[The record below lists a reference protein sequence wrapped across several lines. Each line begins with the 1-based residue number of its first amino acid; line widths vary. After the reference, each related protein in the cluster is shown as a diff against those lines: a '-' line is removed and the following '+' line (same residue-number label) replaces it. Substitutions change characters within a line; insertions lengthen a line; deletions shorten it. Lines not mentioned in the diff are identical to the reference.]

1 MGVLNLGNV
10 TLNNGLEM
18 PLIGY
23 GVFRVPEG
31 EDLAEAVKTAIAK
44 GYRSIDTAQ
53 IYRNEES
60 VGRGIR
66 AAIAEGLVTREEL
79 FVTSKVWNDGLS
91 YEETLTAYDS
101 SLEKLGL
108 EYLDLYLIHWP
119 GIDKNHVEAYKA
131 LEKIYQDGRVR
142 SIGVSNFHVH
152 HLENLLK
159 ETTVIPVIN
168 QIEFHPHLTQEEVR
182 AYCKE
187 NGIQVEAWSPL
198 MNGTLLEEALIQE
211 LAVKYSKTPAQIVL
225 RYDVQHGVVTIPK
238 TMTPA
243 RMTENLNV
251 FDFSLMGEE
260 MTKLD
265 ALNDG
270 LRCGPDPEKFNFK

>member
-1 MGVLNLGNV
+1 MGSV
-10 TLNNGLEM
+10 TLNNSLEM

-31 EDLAEAVKTAIAK
+31 DDLAEAVKTAIDK

-53 IYRNEES
+53 VYRNEES

-66 AAIAEGLVTREEL
+66 AAIDEGLVTREEL

-91 YEETLTAYDS
+91 YEETLAAYDS

-108 EYLDLYLIHWP
+108 DYLDLYLVHWP
-119 GIDKNHVEAYKA
+119 GIDTNYVDVYKA
-131 LEKIYQDGRVR
+131 LEKVYQDGRVR

-159 ETTVIPVIN
+159 ETSVVPVIN

-182 AYCKE
+182 AFCKE

-198 MNGTLLEEALIQE
+198 MNGSLLEESLIQQ
-211 LAVKYSKTPAQIVL
+211 LASKYGKTPAQIVL

-243 RMTENLNV
+243 RMTENLTV
-251 FDFSLMGEE
+251 FDFALTEEE
-260 MTKLD
+260 MAQLD

>member
-1 MGVLNLGNV
+1 MENV

-18 PLIGY
+18 PLVGY
-23 GVFRVPEG
+23 GVFRVPDG
-31 EDLAEAVKTAIAK
+31 DDLADAVKTAIAK

-53 IYRNEES
+53 VYRNEES

-66 AAIAEGLVTREEL
+66 AAIDEGLVAREEL

-91 YEETLTAYDS
+91 YEETLAAYAS

-108 EYLDLYLIHWP
+108 DYLDLYLIHWP
-119 GIDKNHVEAYKA
+119 GLDTNYIEAYKA

-152 HLENLLK
+152 HLEHLLK

-182 AYCKE
+182 NYCKE
-187 NGIQVEAWSPL
+187 HRIQVEAWSPL
-198 MNGTLLEEALIQE
+198 MNGSLLEEALIQQ
-211 LAVKYSKTPAQIVL
+211 LASKYNKTPAQIVL

-238 TMTPA
+238 TMTPS
-243 RMTENLNV
+243 RMTENLDV
-251 FDFSLMGEE
+251 FDFALADEE
-260 MTKLD
+260 MAQLD
-265 ALNDG
+265 SMNDG

>member
-1 MGVLNLGNV
+1 MGTV
-10 TLNNGLEM
+10 TLNNGLKM
-18 PLIGY
+18 PLVGY

-53 IYRNEES
+53 VYRNEES

-66 AAIAEGLVTREEL
+66 AAIEEGLVTREEL
-79 FVTSKVWNDGLS
+79 FITSKVWNDGLS
-91 YEETLTAYDS
+91 YEETLAAYDS
-101 SLEKLGL
+101 SLEKIGL
-108 EYLDLYLIHWP
+108 DYLDLYLVHWP
-119 GIDKNHVEAYKA
+119 GIDTNYVEVYKA

-152 HLENLLK
+152 HLEKLLK
-159 ETTVIPVIN
+159 ETKVIPVIN

-182 AYCKE
+182 AYCTDKD
-187 NGIQVEAWSPL
+187 IQVEAWSPL
-198 MNGTLLEEALIQE
+198 MNGALLEEALIQE
-211 LAVKYSKTPAQIVL
+211 LASKYDKTPAQIVL
-225 RYDVQHGVVTIPK
+225 RYDVQHNVVTIPK
-238 TMTPA
+238 TMTA
-243 RMTENLNV
+243 TRMVENLDV
-251 FDFSLMGEE
+251 FDFTLTDGE
-260 MTKLD
+260 MARLD

>member
-1 MGVLNLGNV
+1 MGTV
-10 TLNNGLEM
+10 TLNNGLKM
-18 PLIGY
+18 PLVGY

-53 IYRNEES
+53 VYRNEES

-66 AAIAEGLVTREEL
+66 AAIEEGLVTREEL
-79 FVTSKVWNDGLS
+79 FITSKVWNDGLS
-91 YEETLTAYDS
+91 YEETLAAYDS
-101 SLEKLGL
+101 SLEKIGL
-108 EYLDLYLIHWP
+108 DYLDLYLVHWP
-119 GIDKNHVEAYKA
+119 GIDTNYLDVYKA

-152 HLENLLK
+152 HLEKLLK
-159 ETTVIPVIN
+159 ETKVIPVIN

-182 AYCKE
+182 AYCTDKD
-187 NGIQVEAWSPL
+187 IQVEAWSPL
-198 MNGTLLEEALIQE
+198 MNGALLEEALIQD
-211 LAVKYSKTPAQIVL
+211 LASKYGKTPAQIVL
-225 RYDVQHGVVTIPK
+225 RYDVQHNVVTIPK
-238 TMTPA
+238 TMTA
-243 RMTENLNV
+243 TRMVENLDV
-251 FDFSLMGEE
+251 FDFTLTDGE
-260 MTKLD
+260 MNQLD

>member
-1 MGVLNLGNV
+1 MGNV

-31 EDLAEAVKTAIAK
+31 DDLAEAVKTAIAK

-53 IYRNEES
+53 VYRNEES

-66 AAIAEGLVTREEL
+66 AAIEEGLVTREEL

-91 YEETLTAYDS
+91 YEETLAAYDC

-108 EYLDLYLIHWP
+108 DYLDLYLVHWP
-119 GIDKNHVEAYKA
+119 GIDTNYINVYKA

-159 ETTVIPVIN
+159 ETSVVPVIN

-187 NGIQVEAWSPL
+187 KGIQVEAWSPL
-198 MNGTLLEEALIQE
+198 MNGSLLEESLIQQ
-211 LAVKYSKTPAQIVL
+211 LASKYGKTPAQIVL

-243 RMTENLNV
+243 RMTENLTV
-251 FDFSLMGEE
+251 FDFALTEEE
-260 MTKLD
+260 MAQLD
-265 ALNDG
+265 TLNDG

>member
-1 MGVLNLGNV
+1 MLNMGNV

-18 PLIGY
+18 PLVGY
-23 GVFRVPEG
+23 GVFRVPQG

-53 IYRNEES
+53 VYRNEES
-60 VGRGIR
+60 VGQGIR

-91 YEETLTAYDS
+91 YEDTLTAYDR

-119 GIDKNHVEAYKA
+119 GIDTNHIEAYKA

-159 ETTVIPVIN
+159 ETTIIPVIN
-168 QIEFHPHLTQEEVR
+168 QIEFHPHLTQEQVR

-187 NGIQVEAWSPL
+187 HAIQVEAWSPL
-198 MNGTLLEEALIQE
+198 MNGALLEEELIQE
-211 LAVKYSKTPAQIVL
+211 LAAKYSKTPAQIVL

-243 RMTENLNV
+243 RMTENLDV
-251 FDFSLMGEE
+251 FDFSLTDEE
-260 MTKLD
+260 MAKLD
-265 ALNDG
+265 AINDG

>member
-1 MGVLNLGNV
+1 MGNV

-18 PLIGY
+18 PLVGY
-23 GVFRVPEG
+23 GVFRVPDG
-31 EDLAEAVKTAIAK
+31 DDLAEAVKTAIAK

-53 IYRNEES
+53 VYRNEES

-66 AAIAEGLVTREEL
+66 AAIEEGLVSRDEL
-79 FVTSKVWNDGLS
+79 FITSKVWNDGLS
-91 YEETLTAYDS
+91 YEETLAAYDS

-108 EYLDLYLIHWP
+108 DYLDLYLIHWP
-119 GIDKNHVEAYKA
+119 GLDTNYIDSYKA

-152 HLENLLK
+152 HLELLLK

-182 AYCKE
+182 HFCKE
-187 NGIQVEAWSPL
+187 HGIQVEAWSPL
-198 MNGTLLEEALIQE
+198 MNGSLLEEELIQQ
-211 LAVKYSKTPAQIVL
+211 LASKYSKTPAQIVL
-225 RYDVQHGVVTIPK
+225 RYDVQHDVVTIPK

-243 RMTENLNV
+243 RMTENLHV
-251 FDFSLMGEE
+251 FDFALTDEE
-260 MTKLD
+260 MAQLD
-265 ALNDG
+265 AMNDG

>member
-1 MGVLNLGNV
+1 MGNV

-31 EDLAEAVKTAIAK
+31 DDLAEAVKTAIAK

-53 IYRNEES
+53 VYRNEES

-66 AAIAEGLVTREEL
+66 AAIDEGLVTREEL

-91 YEETLTAYDS
+91 YEETLAAYDS

-108 EYLDLYLIHWP
+108 DYLDLYLVHWP
-119 GIDKNHVEAYKA
+119 GIDTNYVDVYKA
-131 LEKIYQDGRVR
+131 LEKVYQDGRVR

-152 HLENLLK
+152 HLEHLLK
-159 ETTVIPVIN
+159 ETSVVPVIN

-182 AYCKE
+182 AFCREK
-187 NGIQVEAWSPL
+187 GIQAEAWSPL
-198 MNGTLLEEALIQE
+198 MNGSLLEESLIQQ
-211 LAVKYSKTPAQIVL
+211 LASKYGKTPAQIVL

-243 RMTENLNV
+243 RMAENLTV
-251 FDFSLMGEE
+251 FDFALTEEE
-260 MTKLD
+260 MAQLD